1 VSEQTDRL
9 ERAIEFLKEPV
20 AIDPSLDARVMAE
33 IENVPAPRALSNRLR
48 RASEWM
54 RRGRPVTV
62 SPLGGLALAAGFA
75 ALLLLG
81 RTWLAPQA
89 SAPETDMAG
98 AVGPSV
104 AQFVMVAPAA
114 GSVSLV
120 GDFNDWSAAATPMQ
134 RVAGHGVW
142 SITIPLNPGRY
153 RYAFLV
159 DGTTWFGDP
168 SAPPALDDEFGRP
181 GSVVTIGEL

>member
-1 VSEQTDRL
+1 MADIE
-9 ERAIEFLKEPV
+9 AI
-20 AIDPSLDARVMAE
+20 
-33 IENVPAPRALSNRLR
+33 PAPRSLANRLW

-75 ALLLLG
+75 ALLFLG
-81 RTWLAPQA
+81 RAWLTPQ
-89 SAPETDMAG
+89 PEATGIVGPG
-98 AVGPSV
+98 AMGPSV
-104 AQFVMVAPAA
+104 AQFVIVAPAA

-120 GDFNDWSAAATPMQ
+120 GDFNDWSAAASPMQ
-134 RVAGHGVW
+134 QEAGNGVW
-142 SITIPLNPGRY
+142 SITIPLDPGRY

-159 DGTTWFGDP
+159 DGTTWLGDP
-168 SAPPALDDEFGRP
+168 SAPPAWDEFGRP